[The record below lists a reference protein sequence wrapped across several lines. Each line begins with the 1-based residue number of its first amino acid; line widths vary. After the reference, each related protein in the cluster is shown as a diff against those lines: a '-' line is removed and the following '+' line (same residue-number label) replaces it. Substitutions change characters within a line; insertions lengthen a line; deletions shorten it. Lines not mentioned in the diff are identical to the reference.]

1 MIFNKVYYSKKSF
14 FKIRVTPD
22 TELAGY
28 PGMFLPDTGY
38 PAKYMKI
45 TKMFSLTANK
55 IKCSRFIFI
64 SNFLYYEYPANET
77 GYPAEYKIP
86 KKAGYPLQPLK
97 CIFS

>member
-28 PGMFLPDTGY
+28 P
-38 PAKYMKI
+38 AKYMKI
-45 TKMFSLTANK
+45 TKMFTLTANK
-55 IKCSRFIFI
+55 IKCFRFIFI
-64 SNFLYYEYPANET
+64 TNFLYYEYPANET
-77 GYPAEYKIP
+77 EYPAEYKIP
-86 KKAGYPLQPLK
+86 KKAGYPVQPLK